1 MANDAAFRSC
11 LVWLAVI
18 VAVVGLCTQ
27 SLRKMMATYLLGMFA
42 VAGVL
47 LPDWEFFDRHVSRWS
62 SPVSFHDMRQ
72 QQPHS
77 ASAQRVP
84 TTPPPTRSTSLFNSL
99 FLLCCVDLKYP
110 SKLILVYKIY
120 ILIK

>member
-84 TTPPPTRSTSLFNSL
+84 TTLPPTRSRM
-99 FLLCCVDLKYP
+99 YP
-110 SKLILVYKIY
+110 VRVMVYTAVYGIAFYKWWMFMSN
-120 ILIK
+120 